1 MNKQGTVKR
10 CSYRGIGPMNNVD
23 ALVAEVEVDDEIY
36 EHPYPNNGWGYRTAA
51 LLFLGYL
58 EKRPSEINGT
68 SFRVDDIT
76 VPVMWNGEQQKYLID
91 DQALKIG
98 KQFLKGEDWF
108 EPEGD
113 VYDSDENQ
121 GAGGMNVE
129 PGTGN
134 QGAVEIE
141 AGGEE

>member
-1 MNKQGTVKR
+1 MNKQGLVKR
-10 CSYRGIGPMNNVD
+10 CLYRGIGPMNNVD
-23 ALVAEVEVDDEIY
+23 ALVAEVEVDGETH
-36 EHPYPNNGWGYRTAA
+36 EHPYPNRGWSYQTPA

-58 EKRPSEINGT
+58 EKKPTDIEGT
-68 SFRVDDIT
+68 SFEVDDVSAPI
-76 VPVMWNGEQQKYLID
+76 MWSGDQQQYLID

-98 KQFLKGEDWF
+98 RQFLKGADWF

-134 QGAVEIE
+134 QGTVEIE
-141 AGGEE
+141 AENE